1 MSNSIFDV
9 TMVELPSNLP
19 ILPFSGIF
27 LFPETKVNLRIYE
40 MRYIRLVFNALASS
54 RMIGMV
60 QPAEQSGDGKT
71 PVLYKTGCAG
81 RISGFTE
88 ADDTL
93 LITLTGISRFNV
105 IKESDHGGIYRD
117 AAVDFAPFAEDF
129 SLEDFKFNK
138 QELFDKVAFY
148 AYSNKIDLTPD
159 MLRQIPQDQILM
171 TLAMMLPFSAAEKQ
185 ALTECAKL
193 KQFHETLLMLLDMNS
208 NERANY

>member
-60 QPAEQSGDGKT
+60 QPTEQDMSMKV
-71 PVLYKTGCAG
+71 PALYKTGCAG

-88 ADDTL
+88 SDDTL
-93 LITLTGISRFNV
+93 LITLTGISRFNIV
-105 IKESDHGGIYRD
+105 KEMDHSGIYRD
-117 AAVDFAPFAEDF
+117 AAIDFSPFTEDF
-129 SLEDFKFNK
+129 NLDDFKFNK
-138 QELFDKVAFY
+138 KELFAKVDFY
-148 AYSNKIDLTPD
+148 AYSNKIDLTSD
-159 MLRQIPQDQILM
+159 MLRQMPQEQILM
-171 TLAMMLPFSAAEKQ
+171 TLAMLLPFTAAEKQ
-185 ALTECAKL
+185 ALLECEKL
-193 KQFHETLLMLLDMNS
+193 QKFYETLLLLLDMNS
-208 NERANY
+208 KERIN